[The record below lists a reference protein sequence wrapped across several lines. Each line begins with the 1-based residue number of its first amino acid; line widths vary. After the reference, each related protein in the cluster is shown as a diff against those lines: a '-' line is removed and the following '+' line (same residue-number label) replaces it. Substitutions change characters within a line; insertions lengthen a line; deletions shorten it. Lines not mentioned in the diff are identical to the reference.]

1 MTEPLTKLEITFS
14 RPMEIP
20 VQLPEGFQG
29 STPVTWNMIDESSHR
44 YAKLL
49 QEYDIAEVLKTI
61 LETFHKTK
69 EILVL
74 PKPGNLDLDDTYVNF
89 HDFIAQLEKMKQK
102 KRMFKK
108 EKDLQTLRQLA
119 QPTLDYLMTGKH
131 SNKDK
136 VFSGWKSSL
145 MRTKKPLIYGILSVD
160 IPTPKEDR
168 YVCGGTQHYIS
179 FVFNIPLKTVY
190 LFDSASKHPD
200 KEHSEAYY
208 VLKFF
213 FESMYKEPIHVQGM
227 SFSSI
232 LQPGAGEKTEEDEH
246 SYHNQ
251 NVFCHT
257 WSLWFLSVFTL
268 FYKLENPE
276 ESIKTLSKL
285 SHRDSLLNLAMI
297 KRFAKW
303 MLTFIQEEIPPK
315 PSKFGKRGYEKAIN
329 ENNQKRLH
337 ELAFIYLDYHEPLVG
352 LDYIYSYKNKK
363 FISVQELFKKKKVKL
378 DIFALQQI

>member
-1 MTEPLTKLEITFS
+1 MTDPLTKLEATFS
-14 RPMEIP
+14 RAMDIP
-20 VQLPEGFQG
+20 VSLPEGFQG
-29 STPVTWNMIDESSHR
+29 STPLTWNMIDESSHR

-49 QEYDIAEVLKTI
+49 QEYDIAEVLKT
-61 LETFHKTK
+61 LVETFHKTK
-69 EILVL
+69 DILVL

-108 EKDLQTLRQLA
+108 EKDLQVLRTLA
-119 QPTLDYLMTGKH
+119 QPTLDYLMSGKH

-136 VFSGWKSSL
+136 VFSGWKASL
-145 MRTKKPLIYGILSVD
+145 LRTKKPLVYGILSVD
-160 IPTPKEDR
+160 IPTLKEDK

-179 FVFNIPLKTVY
+179 FVLNIPLKKVY

-200 KEHSEAYY
+200 KEHSEVYY
-208 VLKFF
+208 LLKFF
-213 FESMYKEPIHVQGM
+213 FESIYKEPIHVQGM
-227 SFSSI
+227 NFSSV

-251 NVFCHT
+251 NIFCHT

-268 FYKLENPE
+268 MYKREASE
-276 ESIKTLSKL
+276 ESIKSISKL

-315 PSKFGKRGYEKAIN
+315 PSKFGKRGYEKAMN

-337 ELAFIYLDYHEPLVG
+337 ELAYIYLDYHEPLVG
-352 LDYIYSYKNKK
+352 LDYIYSYKNKQ
-363 FISVQELFKKKKVKL
+363 FISVPELFKKKKVKF
-378 DIFALQQI
+378 DIVTVEQK